1 MRRIKQTVVVSLLGM
16 LVSASVVAEDGV
28 ETAWTRFT
36 DELEQVGQRMQARL
50 PERLRDDPQVQ
61 READSLILQAMAREV
76 LEVLA
81 ADEEHPVFLPSL
93 GAAINIFQPNAD
105 TVYLNANI
113 SDQGT
118 YRLRGD
124 SGSVR
129 IIKMAQ
135 FRSLTNEVAFED
147 GPSSLQALAYNDLNK
162 LTIDGQGR
170 FDVLLSRQRPDDY
183 KGDWWELRPG
193 AGFLM
198 IRQMSSDWASER
210 DWRVAIERLDTP
222 VQRARVSAA
231 ELQARLDIL
240 ALRIGNVALS
250 LVTHVDNMRKAGY
263 LNRLRIMHTPGS
275 LEGQFYYEGAY
286 EITADEAL
294 VVEAKV
300 PDDCLYWS
308 TILTN
313 DIYQTIDWI
322 NNQSSLNDT
331 QARVDTDGVV
341 RFVLS
346 LKDPG
351 IHNWLDPA
359 GHASGALQGRWT
371 GCNGTP
377 IPEVTKV
384 KFADLDGFLPV
395 DTARVTA
402 EEREAAI
409 RERRMHFQLRPL
421 W

>member
-36 DELEQVGQRMQARL
+36 DELEQLGQRMQARL

>member
-1 MRRIKQTVVVSLLGM
+1 MRPIKQQVAVSLLVS
-16 LVSASVVAEDGV
+16 LVSVSALAEDG
-28 ETAWTRFT
+28 EKIAWTHFT
-36 DELEQVGQRMQARL
+36 DELEQVGHRMQARL
-50 PERLRDDPQVQ
+50 PERLRDDSQVQ
-61 READSLILQAMAREV
+61 QEAHSLILQAMVRET
-76 LEVLA
+76 LELLA
-81 ADEEHPVFLPSL
+81 ADEDHPVFLPSL

-124 SGSVR
+124 GGSVR
-129 IIKMAQ
+129 IVKMAQ
-135 FRSLTNEVAFED
+135 FRSLTNEVAFEE
-147 GPSSLQALAYNDLNK
+147 GPSSLQALVYNDFNE
-162 LTIDGQGR
+162 LTIDAQGR

-183 KGDWWELRPG
+183 QGDWWELRAG
-193 AGFLM
+193 TGFLM
-198 IRQMSSDWASER
+198 IRQMSSDWASEV

-222 VQRARVSAA
+222 VQRARVTAA

-240 ALRIGNVALS
+240 AQRIGNVALS

-286 EITADEAL
+286 EIAFDEAL

-300 PDDCLYWS
+300 PDECLYWS

-331 QARVDTDGVV
+331 QARVDSDGMV

-346 LKDPG
+346 LQDPG

-359 GHASGALQGRWT
+359 GHVSGALQGRWT
-371 GCNGTP
+371 GCSGTP
-377 IPEVTKV
+377 IPEVTKL
-384 KFADLDGFLPV
+384 KFADLDSFLPV
-395 DTARVTA
+395 DTVRVTA
-402 EEREAAI
+402 EEREIAI

>member
-1 MRRIKQTVVVSLLGM
+1 MRPIKQKVAVSLLALLISM
-16 LVSASVVAEDGV
+16 SVVAEDGV
-28 ETAWTRFT
+28 KTAWIRFT
-36 DELEQVGQRMQARL
+36 GELEQVGQRMQARL

-61 READSLILQAMAREV
+61 QEANTLILQAMAREV
-76 LEVLA
+76 LEVLG
-81 ADEEHPVFLPSL
+81 ADADHPAFLPSL

-105 TVYLNANI
+105 TVYLNANV
-113 SDQGT
+113 SDQGA

-147 GPSSLQALAYNDLNK
+147 GPSSLQALAYNDFNE
-162 LTIDGQGR
+162 LTIDDQGR
-170 FDVLLSRQRPDDY
+170 FDVVLSPQRPDGY
-183 KGDWWELRPG
+183 RGDWWELHPG
-193 AGFLM
+193 TGFLM

-231 ELQARLDIL
+231 ELEARLDIL

-286 EITADEAL
+286 EITADEVL

-313 DIYQTIDWI
+313 DIYQTIDWM

-351 IHNWLDPA
+351 VHNWLDPA

-371 GCNGTP
+371 GCSGTP

-384 KFADLDGFLPV
+384 KFADLDGFLPA
-395 DTARVTA
+395 DTLRVTA

>member
-129 IIKMAQ
+129 IIKLAQ